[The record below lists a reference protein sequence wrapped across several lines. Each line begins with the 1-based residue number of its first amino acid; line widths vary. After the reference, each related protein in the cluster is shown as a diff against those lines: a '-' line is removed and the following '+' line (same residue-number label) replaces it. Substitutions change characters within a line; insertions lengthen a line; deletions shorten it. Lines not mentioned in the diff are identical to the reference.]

1 MINFKSKIF
10 LFFSSYAPLFLIIL
24 IQNHRVLMENGTKIL
39 DLFYNNN
46 FCSWNSLF
54 TISKAIINPV
64 TIILLFLIIGIG
76 FLIYLLIK
84 NNLFAQNK
92 FKITQIQNV
101 TSDNMTY
108 IISYLV
114 PFLSLNLNS
123 TANLYSIIVLILT
136 IGVIYVNSDMLYINP
151 LLNWFGYR
159 TYKISGKIL
168 NRDKDVND
176 VFFIIPKEISQI
188 SVDNVINQMQYD
200 TFIYIASSIS
210 NK

>member
-1 MINFKSKIF
+1 
-10 LFFSSYAPLFLIIL
+10 
-24 IQNHRVLMENGTKIL
+24 MENGTKIL

-54 TISKAIINPV
+54 TILKAIINPV

-84 NNLFAQNK
+84 NNSFAQNK

-136 IGVIYVNSDMLYINP
+136 IGIIYVNSDMLYINP

-188 SVDNVINQMQYD
+188 SVENVINQMQYD
-200 TFIYIASSIS
+200 TSIYIASSIS
-210 NK
+210 KK